1 METTNNIKLVVDYC
15 KHKHWS
21 EKTIINYSSALKRF
35 LFAFPKVYQHDH
47 ISDADVSDYL
57 LKIGGR
63 SSRCT
68 SHSVIKLWFML
79 KGQPNKLKFMPYPEK
94 EEKLPIHV
102 NKQEFLQMM
111 NVCTNEK
118 HRVIIALMFDCGLR
132 VSEVVNLRL
141 LDIDVSNMQL
151 KIIQAKGRKDRIL
164 KLSPIMLMLLNNYI
178 SIFNPEIWLLN
189 GQKPKG
195 TTQVTQ
201 YTTRSCEQVVI
212 QLRDKAGITK
222 KFTPHKFRHGYAMNL
237 LENGTDL
244 NRIANQMGHR
254 STKVTEIYARINNN
268 VIQSIESPLEQ
279 IMRQNN
285 QLKLSQNENN
295 IFNITSGNNN
305 ILSSSNQASR
315 A

>member
-15 KHKHWS
+15 KHKQWS
-21 EKTIINYSSALKRF
+21 KKTIINYSSALKRF
-35 LFAFPKVYQHDH
+35 LFTFPKVYQHDH

-57 LKIGGR
+57 LKIEGR

-68 SHSVIKLWFML
+68 AHSVIKLWFML
-79 KGQPNKLKFMPYPEK
+79 KGQSNKLKFIPYPEK

-111 NVCTNEK
+111 NVCLNEK

-132 VSEVVNLRL
+132 VSEVINLKL
-141 LDIDVSNMQL
+141 LDIDVSNMQIR
-151 KIIQAKGRKDRIL
+151 IIQSKGRKDRVI
-164 KLSPIMLMLLNNYI
+164 KLSPIMLVLFENYI
-178 SIFNPEIWLLN
+178 SIFKPEIWLLN

-195 TTQVTQ
+195 TNEVRK
-201 YTTRSCEQVVI
+201 YTTRSCEEVVS
-212 QLRDKAGITK
+212 QLRNKSGITK
-222 KFTPHKFRHGYAMNL
+222 KLTPHKFRHGYAMNL

-244 NRIANQMGHR
+244 NRIANQLGHS
-254 STKVTEIYARINNN
+254 STKTTEIYARINNN

-279 IMRQNN
+279 ILRQNN

-295 IFNITSGNNN
+295 VFNINNYN
-305 ILSSSNQASR
+305 STKPLQNTNGQTK
-315 A
+315 